1 MANPAPIIQT
11 FYVEDEIFNDVK
23 LDGVV
28 TLVDA
33 KHVRLHLDVVK
44 PEGYVN
50 EAVEQIAY
58 ADRIIVNK
66 VFELLFQPNFVVDAC
81 STNFSMYSS
90 SSTYRASWKNVCIL
104 LQTDLVGEPELGS
117 VMQRLKVGSASSV
130 LSFSLNIYFLRSALT
145 LSSDHKQHGSHEA
158 DKVWEG

>member
-11 FYVEDEIFNDVK
+11 FYAEDQVFNDVK

-33 KHVRLHLDVVK
+33 KHAGFHLDEVK
-44 PEGYVN
+44 PKGVVN

-66 VFELLFQPNFVVDAC
+66 VLLMAEFVIC
-81 STNFSMYSS
+81 S
-90 SSTYRASWKNVCIL
+90 A
-104 LQTDLVGEPELGS
+104 
-117 VMQRLKVGSASSV
+117 
-130 LSFSLNIYFLRSALT
+130 LSFALVKIK
-145 LSSDHKQHGSHEA
+145 LKCYNSKRIELI
-158 DKVWEG
+158 